1 MTINVSCRCSNVCA
15 ESKDFK
21 RESRSIDSLWLKCN
35 KCGRLIQTKKE
46 HYFLFHKLKPI
57 RRSISLD
64 DINRIFYADYA
75 NHVKRRNERLCE
87 EASVSYLIRSQKK
100 QSV

>member
-1 MTINVSCRCSNVCA
+1 MTINVSCRCSNSCA

-46 HYFLFHKLKPI
+46 HYFVFRKPFRKEI
-57 RRSISLD
+57 TLD

-100 QSV
+100 QSI